1 MEYNIQ
7 LSMRLDGQS
16 LQSLLRALD
25 SGPHGLMR
33 GIIDNIVTQCRM
45 QEEELAK
52 QQADAA
58 RIPTPETEP
67 TE

>member
-7 LSMRLDGQS
+7 LNMRLDGQS

-33 GIIDNIVTQCRM
+33 GIIDNIVNQCRM

-52 QQADAA
+52 QQAEAA
-58 RIPTPETEP
+58 RIPTPGTEP